1 MGLKKKIVKSLIVWP
16 PLVAGVGS
24 LVFAFFVVKRGSNDS
39 AVENIRYRNAAA
51 PLIVTAACSIGN
63 VVYIVKS

>member
-16 PLVAGVGS
+16 PLVVAVGS
-24 LVFAFFVVKRGSNDS
+24 FLILASVLNARTDLRGTRRDV
-39 AVENIRYRNAAA
+39 AIT
-51 PLIVTAACSIGN
+51 IFGAACSVGN